1 MEKILSRP
9 WLLLLFA
16 PLFYMAPVLADP
28 LQVHPAV
35 DSVYSDLII
44 AHWPSAELVRHSLRL
59 YGEIP
64 LWNPHTLG
72 GTPFAADPLSGLYY
86 PPLWLAL
93 VLPPPLAFNILF
105 LLHLVLAGTGA
116 YRLARKEGA
125 GKTGAL
131 LAGIAFGGLPK
142 LAAHAAAGHL
152 TLVLA
157 VSWTPWLLITARRAA
172 RERSLRGWSLAGVM
186 TGMIFLADPRW
197 AVPSALAAAAYAF
210 VSGRRMIPSESRR
223 AMFLGWAKH
232 SAVLG
237 CFAAGISAVLALPMT
252 EFVLLSTRAG
262 LSGTDGAVLSLPFAA
277 LIGLVFSGLGG
288 LLEWVIYPGAAVL
301 LLVLFAA
308 LTSIPFTRPWPS
320 SHGQVYPSPAAS
332 QKRVKDGG
340 GTAGFWVAVFCLSLF
355 LSLGSNIPGLASLMN
370 AVPGLN
376 LLRVP
381 PRWMFLAG
389 LALAM
394 LAPRGLERLGEK
406 KAGRGALRKTGFI
419 LAAGGFSL
427 AAAAGAM
434 GLPAALWQDGLVW
447 GALGLIVF
455 FGCSPAGWAPMGNA
469 ALIGLALADLAI
481 ADARMIDPRPLDP
494 ITDGV
499 EQAVTVMAD
508 GERNCRIYSPSFS
521 IPQLAAV
528 RYGLRTLDGVDPLM
542 LQSTA
547 DVVSV
552 AAGVPVEV
560 YAVTLPAFATGHPE
574 SDNRDAALQLE
585 RLGLLN
591 VGYIASAFDL
601 PYAMLSLGREAGGV
615 ILYTNLLAAP
625 RVWMAE
631 SPEHWEYALNG
642 RRTRIVAES
651 PNRMT
656 LSAVGPGL
664 MVISEAAYP
673 AWRATVD
680 GDSAEILTVGGWWR
694 AVEIG
699 PGEHEVVMHYDPILL
714 QIGLAVTALA
724 LLAFLGVWRWA
735 A

>member
-16 PLFYMAPVLADP
+16 PLFYMAPILADP

-44 AHWPSAELVRHSLRL
+44 AHWPSAEFIQRSLRL
-59 YGEIP
+59 HGEIP
-64 LWNPHTLG
+64 LWNPNTLG

-86 PPLWLAL
+86 PPLWLSL

-142 LAAHAAAGHL
+142 LTAHAASGHL

-157 VSWTPWLLITARRAA
+157 VSWTPWLLMAVRRAA

-186 TGMIFLADPRW
+186 TGMIFLTDPRW

-210 VSGRRMIPSESRR
+210 VSGSRTVPSESRR
-223 AMFLGWAKH
+223 AMFFRWAKH
-232 SAVLG
+232 SVVFG
-237 CFAAGISAVLALPMT
+237 CFAAGVSAVLALPMT

-262 LSGTDGAVLSLPFAA
+262 LSGTDGAVLSLPFAS
-277 LIGLVFSGLGG
+277 LIGLVFGGLGG
-288 LLEWVIYPGAAVL
+288 LLEWVVYPGAAVL
-301 LLVLFAA
+301 LLVLLAA
-308 LTSIPFTRPWPS
+308 LINIPRPLP
-320 SHGQVYPSPAAS
+320 PLPAFAG
-332 QKRVKDGG
+332 RGGRGEGDGG
-340 GTAGFWVAVFCLSLF
+340 EAAFWVAVFCLSLF
-355 LSLGSNIPGLASLMN
+355 LSLGSNIPGLAALMN

-394 LAPRGLERLGEK
+394 LASRGLKRLGEMK
-406 KAGRGALRKTGFI
+406 EGRGVLRKTGFF

-427 AAAAGAM
+427 AAVAGAM

-447 GALGLIVF
+447 GVLGLIIF
-455 FGCSPAGWAPMGNA
+455 FGCSSVGWAPWGNA
-469 ALIGLALADLAI
+469 ALIGLALVDLAI
-481 ADARMIDPRPLDP
+481 ADARMVDPHPLDP

-499 EQAVTVMAD
+499 EQAAAVMAD
-508 GERNCRIYSPSFS
+508 DARNYRVYSPSFS
-521 IPQLAAV
+521 IPQLVAV

-547 DVVSV
+547 GVVSA
-552 AAGVPVEV
+552 AAGVPVEA

-615 ILYTNLLAAP
+615 IVYTNLLAAP
-625 RVWMAE
+625 RAWVAE
-631 SPEHWEYALNG
+631 SPENWEYALNG
-642 RRTRIVAES
+642 RRTQIVAES

-664 MVISEAAYP
+664 LVISEAAYP

-680 GDSAEILTVGGWWR
+680 GDPAEILTVGGWWR

-699 PGEHEVVMHYDPILL
+699 PGEHAVVMYYDPILL

-724 LLAFLGVWRWA
+724 MLALMGVWRWA